1 MNSRPSLLRTLLLV
15 VALWSG
21 IGVFAQPGKTKVV
34 LYKDRLAA
42 AFDTVDC
49 VKNVVKFNPLAFFRG
64 EVPVYF
70 ERALSARL
78 SLEVGVGV
86 TLTCT
91 WSWHTPEMMRTSSVP
106 VRDGS
111 KAQLPSGFRG
121 TTSWMTSEPNGSY
134 VDLLRAPQLHQGHSA

>member
-49 VKNVVKFNPLAFFRG
+49 VKNVVKFNPLAPAERSGVFRTG
-64 EVPVYF
+64 LI
-70 ERALSARL
+70 A
-78 SLEVGVGV
+78 
-86 TLTCT
+86 
-91 WSWHTPEMMRTSSVP
+91 
-106 VRDGS
+106 
-111 KAQLPSGFRG
+111 
-121 TTSWMTSEPNGSY
+121 
-134 VDLLRAPQLHQGHSA
+134 APQPRGRCWRYPPELLGHGIRRR